1 MKVSELGEFGLVD
14 LLAKMVEN
22 SQDLQF
28 NSWRQLIVGIG
39 DDAAAWYGDNLIQ
52 LAHVDSLFQNVHFRF
67 DLTSWHDLGWK
78 SLAVTVSDIAAM
90 GGTPTYALVSLTL
103 LDDNE
108 VEDVTTMYRGM
119 IELAKRFGIAI
130 IGGDTSR
137 APLVSVT
144 VTVLGT
150 TIDRDKQNILSR
162 FSAKPG
168 DKVAVTG
175 YLGSAAAGLRM
186 LSEKLKSD
194 DETTNYLRDA
204 FCKPLPRVAEGL
216 ILVRN
221 GVKAAMDISDGLI
234 SDLNHIC
241 KASHV
246 SARIN
251 VDRVPIH
258 PIVKSKFKDEA
269 LELALSGGED
279 YELLFTAPDKV
290 VDKVKKALSCPATV
304 IGEIAE
310 VDRWGK
316 AYIVDAQGKPFH
328 PRQSGWEHFKIR

>member
-14 LLAKMVEN
+14 LLGKMVEN
-22 SQDLQF
+22 SQDLRF
-28 NSWRQLIVGIG
+28 NSWRQLILGIG
-39 DDAAAWYGDNLIQ
+39 DDAAAWYSDSSIQ
-52 LAHVDSLFQNVHFRF
+52 LAHVDSLFQDIHFRF

-90 GGTPTYALVSLTL
+90 GGIPTYALVSLTL

-108 VEDVTTMYRGM
+108 VDDVTTMYRGM
-119 IELAKRFGIAI
+119 IELAKRYGIAI

-137 APLVSVT
+137 APVVSIT

-150 TIDRDKQNILSR
+150 TIDRDKANILTR
-162 FSAKPG
+162 NSARPG
-168 DKVAVTG
+168 DKIAITG
-175 YLGSAAAGLRM
+175 YLGSAAAGFRM
-186 LSEKLKSD
+186 LSEKLKFD
-194 DETTNYLRDA
+194 DESTSYLRDA
-204 FCKPLPRVAEGL
+204 FCKPLPRVSEGL

-221 GVKAAMDISDGLI
+221 GVKVGIDVSDGLI

-251 VDRVPIH
+251 ADKLPIH
-258 PIVKSKFKDEA
+258 LVVKSKFKKEA
-269 LELALSGGED
+269 IDLALSGGED
-279 YELLFTAPDKV
+279 YELLFAAPDAV
-290 VDKVKKALSCPATV
+290 MEKVKTALSCPVTV

-310 VDRWGK
+310 EDRWGK
-316 AYIVDAQGKPFH
+316 AYIVDSHGKPYH
-328 PRQSGWEHFKIR
+328 LRKPGWEHFRLK